1 MVTIQLDI
9 PNQSSDEIRGE
20 PVRVIDERT
29 QQIYYLITAEQFE
42 RLSSLLAEEEFRPQE
57 MYPLISKTAAAAGWA
72 DPTMDDY
79 DRYDELRPAR

>member
-9 PNQSSDEIRGE
+9 PNQSSDATSGE

-29 QQIYYLITAEQFE
+29 RQIYYLISAEQFE

-57 MYPLISKTAAAAGWA
+57 MSPLISKTAAAAGWA
-72 DPTMDDY
+72 DPMMDDY
-79 DRYDELRPAR
+79 DRYDERRPAR